1 MHHFFYLHAEFLF
14 LKQNITCKYK
24 RDYKCCH
31 TVYDRTDRIY
41 RRIQHVSGAVSKES
55 DHAVQKLIQIYV
67 QIIQPRAYFTVELS
81 IDNSIFLVAMRFWET
96 PVLIPNTMVKT

>member
-67 QIIQPRAYFTVELS
+67 QIIQPRAYFTV
-81 IDNSIFLVAMRFWET
+81 VC
-96 PVLIPNTMVKT
+96 K